1 MRPVQVLL
9 ALALVATPSFAADRY
24 LVATRK
30 ASRNVDLR
38 MMREA
43 GEFRT
48 HAVRAFDAVDAFAA
62 DLTSDE
68 VAALR
73 RSPEV
78 RFVTLAVE
86 RHLLSDSPRLHVDP
100 HGSPYRGTQTLP
112 DGIRMIHAP
121 ELWQYTRG
129 AGPINVATFDTGIDT
144 KHPDLAANYA
154 GGYNTFTQTDDP
166 TDDNGHGTHVAGTI
180 AAVDNNFGVVGV
192 APQARIWSVKV
203 LDRTGFGLDENL
215 VAGADWLIKKKREVG
230 GDWILNCSLGASLNS
245 PIEEEAFKRVV
256 AEGIVVVAA
265 TGNRGIDQV
274 EFPAGYDGVI
284 AVGAVDSTSTLASFS
299 DHGPRVVVVAPGVR
313 VLSTARA
320 GSIAAAGVTLDNGP
334 TFPAAALV
342 GSSRGEFVAPF
353 VGCGLGNPEDFPAS
367 VRGSIAVVKR
377 GSITFNQKVRNAEAA
392 GALAVVI
399 YNYNDTDNL
408 TFWTLLRPDCQ
419 NIDGCDDPTHPW
431 PVVLGVNAAD
441 GQRLLAD
448 PTRQMDMGAWFD
460 DYTFASGTSM
470 AAPHVSGTLAL
481 LWSLAPA
488 ANADRLREA
497 LRSTAVDL
505 GAPGFDELYGN
516 GMIDAYAAA
525 VRFAPSVFHATPP
538 KREPSDPRKAP

>member
-1 MRPVQVLL
+1 MRPVPILL
-9 ALALVATPSFAADRY
+9 ALGLLATPSFAADRY

-30 ASRNVDLR
+30 ASRNVELR
-38 MMREA
+38 MVRES
-43 GEFRT
+43 GEFRA
-48 HAVRAFDAVDAFAA
+48 HAVRAFEAVDAFAA

-78 RFVTLAVE
+78 RFVTPTVE
-86 RHLLSDSPRLHVDP
+86 RHLLSEGAPLHASSN
-100 HGSPYRGTQTLP
+100 GSAYRATQTLP
-112 DGIRMIHAP
+112 DGLKLIHAT

-129 AGPINVATFDTGIDT
+129 AGPINVVTFDTGIDT

-180 AAVDNNFGVVGV
+180 AAIDNNFGVVGV

-215 VAGADWLIKKKREVG
+215 VAGADWIIAKKRAIG

-245 PIEEEAFKRVV
+245 PIEEEAFNRVI

-284 AVGAVDSTSTLASFS
+284 AVGAVDSTSTLAPFS
-299 DHGPRVVVVAPGVR
+299 DHGPRMGVVAPGVR

-342 GSSRGEFVAPF
+342 GSSRGEFTAPF
-353 VGCGLGNPEDFPAS
+353 VACGLGNPEDFPAS
-367 VRGSIAVVKR
+367 VRGSIALVKR

-392 GALAVVI
+392 GAVAVVI

-408 TFWTLLRPDCQ
+408 NFWTLLRPDCQ
-419 NIDGCDDPTHPW
+419 NIDGCDDPIHPW
-431 PVVLGVNAAD
+431 PVVLGIKAAD
-441 GQRLLAD
+441 GDRLLAD
-448 PTRQMDMGAWFD
+448 PTRKMDMGAWFD
-460 DYTFASGTSM
+460 DYTIASGTSM

-481 LWSLAPA
+481 LWSLAPEA
-488 ANADRLREA
+488 KPERLRDA

-505 GAPGFDELYGN
+505 GAPGFDELYGY
-516 GMIDAYAAA
+516 GMINAFAAA
-525 VRFAPSVFHATPP
+525 VRFAPAVFHATPP
-538 KREPSDPRKAP
+538 KREPSEPRRSP